1 MSDLGALLRKAR
13 EQRKMTLD
21 DIQDLTKIQ
30 KRYLEA
36 IEEGNYNVLPGT
48 FYVRA
53 FVKNYS
59 EAVGL
64 DAEEVLRLYNNEVP
78 APVAEQ
84 VAEPMQRPRRARTQ
98 SSDRWSRWGFRT
110 LMWSFLLLIVVV
122 VYVFAINKPGDEN
135 TDSADQS
142 KITDETKQPEP
153 NKNNTDNKSNTDKTN
168 NTGGNNTA
176 KEPDVVTPEPDP
188 VTPPVAAA
196 TVTLKRSSG
205 RTDYYEISTSG
216 THKLELKVSGGACW
230 IGVKKTNSKG
240 ESLLSE
246 SLQDG
251 DTKSFEV
258 DGPVF
263 VNVGRADLVEVSID
277 GVVIDDGNKSGP
289 RKLQVDVAADAV
301 PST

>member
-13 EQRKMTLD
+13 EQRGMTLD
-21 DIQDLTKIQ
+21 DIQESTKIQ

-36 IEEGNYNVLPGT
+36 IEEGNYKVLPGT

-59 EAVGL
+59 ETVGL

-78 APVAEQ
+78 APVVEQ
-84 VAEPMQRPRRARTQ
+84 VVEPMQRPRRARTQ
-98 SSDRWSRWGFRT
+98 SSDRWSKWGFKA

-122 VYVFAINKPGDEN
+122 VYVFAINKPDDGTIN
-135 TDSADQS
+135 TTDPS
-142 KITDETKQPEP
+142 KITEDTTPPE
-153 NKNNTDNKSNTDKTN
+153 TN
-168 NTGGNNTA
+168 NSKPNNAAGNN
-176 KEPDVVTPEPDP
+176 EVTPPPDTIEPDP
-188 VTPPVAAA
+188 VVPETPPV
-196 TVTLKRSSG
+196 TTTLTLNRTSG
-205 RTDYYEISTSG
+205 RTDYYEMSTSG
-216 THKLELKVSGGACW
+216 THKLELKVTGGACW

-251 DTKSFEV
+251 DTRTFEI
-258 DGPVF
+258 DGPIY

-277 GVVIDDGNKSGP
+277 GVVVDDGNKSGP
-289 RKLQVDVAADAV
+289 RKMQFDPLADTV

>member
-13 EQRKMTLD
+13 EQRGMTLD

-36 IEEGNYNVLPGT
+36 IEEGNYRVLPGT

-78 APVAEQ
+78 APVTEQ
-84 VAEPMQRPRRARTQ
+84 VVEPMQRPRRARTQ
-98 SSDRWSRWGFRT
+98 SSDRWSKWGFKA
-110 LMWSFLLLIVVV
+110 LMWSFMLLIVVV
-122 VYVFAINKPGDEN
+122 VYVFAINKPDDEKKD
-135 TDSADQS
+135 TVDQS
-142 KITDETKQPEP
+142 KITDETNQPDS
-153 NKNNTDNKSNTDKTN
+153 NKNDPDKPAD
-168 NTGGNNTA
+168 GNA
-176 KEPDVVTPEPDP
+176 VKEPDVVQPDTDP
-188 VTPPVAAA
+188 VTPPPA
-196 TVTLKRSSG
+196 TTALTLNRSSG
-205 RTDYYEISTSG
+205 RTDYYEMSTSG

-251 DTKSFEV
+251 DTRTFEV
-258 DGPVF
+258 DGPIY

-277 GVVIDDGNKSGP
+277 GVVVDDGNKSGP
-289 RKLQVDVAADAV
+289 RKLQFDPSADAV
-301 PST
+301 PSA